1 MHFKFPSS
9 AKENLPITKESNT
22 PRRDFLKMLSF
33 ALGTTLLRPITAV
46 AQVGPTQFFS
56 RKKADKPKRILVI
69 GAGLAGLT
77 AAYELTQ
84 AGHEVTVFEARNR
97 AGGRVLTVRDFADGL
112 YAEAGGEGIEHN
124 HDYMLRYLEEFG
136 LSLYPGSYDNPAP
149 LDALPRERTPQDALK
164 DVVKQIEPFAQF
176 SHPDYDKISFAELLK
191 QLEASSEMMEQ
202 MQRYVSAL
210 MAINIESIS
219 ALAMLN
225 EMALPATRAT
235 FRIAGGNDQVPKR
248 LASQL
253 RERIH
258 YTRPVVK
265 ITHNA
270 EGVEITIMENGLR
283 QTVTGQ
289 FLIIAAPLTCVRRIE
304 ISPALS
310 EPQMRAIATLAY
322 GQVLKVPMQFRERFW
337 LKQNSDL
344 NKGLPGLISSV
355 YESSK
360 GQAGTRGLLTAY
372 IPDKSGFEIA
382 SLSTDQRLGKVLA
395 KITEVHPE
403 AQRQFEGGY
412 VKWWQEDVWAQGT
425 YAYFRPGDVMSLRP
439 VLTKAEGR
447 IHFAGEHT
455 AGWQGYMNGAIESGH
470 RAAQEVY
477 DSKLR

>member
-1 MHFKFPSS
+1 MHCKFPSS
-9 AKENLPITKESNT
+9 AKENLPITNVTNAS
-22 PRRDFLKMLSF
+22 RRDFLKTLSL
-33 ALGTTLLRPITAV
+33 ALSATLLRPITAV
-46 AQVGPTQFFS
+46 AQIGPTQFFS
-56 RKKADKPKRILVI
+56 RRKADNPKRILVI

-84 AGHEVTVFEARNR
+84 AGHDVIVFEARNR

-112 YAEAGGEGIEHN
+112 YAECGGEGIEHN
-124 HDYMLRYLEEFG
+124 HDYMLRYVEEFG

-164 DVVKQIEPFAQF
+164 DVIKQLTPFEQF

-191 QLEASSEMMEQ
+191 QLEAPTAMMEQ

-219 ALAMLN
+219 ARAMLS

-248 LASQL
+248 LAYQL
-253 RERIH
+253 RERVH
-258 YTRPVVK
+258 YSRPVVR
-265 ITHNA
+265 IAHNA
-270 EGVEITIMENGLR
+270 DGVQLTILENGLQ

-289 FLIIAAPLTCVRRIE
+289 FLIIAAPLTCVRKIE
-304 ISPALS
+304 IVPALS
-310 EPQMRAIATLAY
+310 AQHMKAIANLAY
-322 GQVLKVPMQFRERFW
+322 GQVLKAPMQFRERFW
-337 LKQNSDL
+337 LQQSSHL
-344 NKGLPGLISSV
+344 EKGLPGLISSV
-355 YESSK
+355 YEFSK

-382 SLSTDQRLGKVLA
+382 SLPTEQRLGKVLT
-395 KITEVHPE
+395 KLTEIYPA
-403 AQRQFEGGY
+403 AQRQFEGGF
-412 VKWWQEDVWAQGT
+412 VKWWHEDIWAQGT

-439 VLTKAEGR
+439 VLTQPAGR

-470 RAAQEVY
+470 RAALEVN
-477 DSKLR
+477 DR

>member
-1 MHFKFPSS
+1 
-9 AKENLPITKESNT
+9 L
-22 PRRDFLKMLSF
+22 
-33 ALGTTLLRPITAV
+33 ALGATLLRPLTAV

-56 RKKADKPKRILVI
+56 RRKADNPKRILVI

-84 AGHEVTVFEARNR
+84 AGHEVIVFEARNR

-112 YAEAGGEGIEHN
+112 YAEAGGEGVEHN

-136 LSLYPGSYDNPAP
+136 FSLYPESYANPAP
-149 LDALPRERTPQDALK
+149 LDALPRERTPQEALK
-164 DVVKQIEPFAQF
+164 EVVKQITPFQQF
-176 SHPDYDKISFAELLK
+176 SHPEYDKISFAELLQ
-191 QLEASSEMMEQ
+191 QLAASSEMMEQ

-219 ALAMLN
+219 ARAMLS

-248 LASQL
+248 LAYQL
-253 RERIH
+253 RERVH
-258 YTRPVVK
+258 YARPVVK

-270 EGVEITIMENGLR
+270 DGVQVTILENGLQ
-283 QTVTGQ
+283 QTVNGQ

-304 ISPALS
+304 IAPALS
-310 EPQMRAIATLAY
+310 EQHMNAIATLAY
-322 GQVLKVPMQFRERFW
+322 GQVLKAPMQFRERFW
-337 LKQNSDL
+337 LKQSGDL

-372 IPDKSGFEIA
+372 IPDKSGYEIA
-382 SLSTDQRLGKVLA
+382 SLPAEQRLDKVLGKV
-395 KITEVHPE
+395 TEVHAE
-403 AQRQFEGGY
+403 AQRQFEGGF
-412 VKWWQEDVWAQGT
+412 VKWWQEDMWAQGT
-425 YAYFRPGDVMSLRP
+425 YAYFRPSDVMSLRP
-439 VLTKAEGR
+439 VLTKPEGR

-470 RAAQEVY
+470 RAAQEVHTA
-477 DSKLR
+477 

>member
-1 MHFKFPSS
+1 MQFRFPTS
-9 AKENLPITKESNT
+9 TKEKLSGTNET
-22 PRRDFLKMLSF
+22 NLSRRDILKTLGF
-33 ALGTTLLRPITAV
+33 AFGATLLRPIAAV

-56 RKKADKPKRILVI
+56 RKKADNPKRILVI

-84 AGHEVTVFEARNR
+84 AGHDVAVFEARNR

-124 HDYMLRYLEEFG
+124 HDYLLRYVEEFG
-136 LSLYPGSYDNPAP
+136 LSLYPGSNDNPAP

-164 DVVKQIEPFAQF
+164 DVVKQLKPFEQF
-176 SHPDYDKISFAELLK
+176 SHPEYDKISFAELLS
-191 QLEASSEMMEQ
+191 QLEAPSTMIEQ

-219 ALAMLN
+219 ARAMLS

-235 FRIAGGNDQVPKR
+235 YRIAGGNDQVPKQ
-248 LASQL
+248 LAYQL
-253 RERIH
+253 RGCVH
-258 YTRPVVK
+258 YSRPVVK
-265 ITHNA
+265 IAHNA
-270 EGVEITIMENGLR
+270 ESVQLTIRENGLQ

-289 FLIIAAPLTCVRRIE
+289 FLIIAAPLTCVRKIE
-304 ISPALS
+304 IAPALS
-310 EPQMRAIATLAY
+310 EPHMKAIATLAY
-322 GQVLKVPMQFRERFW
+322 GQVFKSLMQFRERFW
-337 LKQNSDL
+337 LKQDSDL
-344 NKGLPGLISSV
+344 SKGLPGLIGSV

-372 IPDKSGFEIA
+372 IPDKSGYVIA
-382 SLSTDQRLGKVLA
+382 NLPAEQRLDKVLT
-395 KITEVHPE
+395 KVTEVQPE
-403 AQRQFEGGY
+403 AQRLFEGGH
-412 VKWWQEDVWAQGT
+412 VKWWLEDQWSQGT

-439 VLTKAEGR
+439 VLTQPAGR

-470 RAAQEVY
+470 RAAQEIHN
-477 DSKLR
+477 R

>member
-1 MHFKFPSS
+1 MHCNFPST
-9 AKENLPITKESNT
+9 AKENLPVANDNT
-22 PRRDFLKMLSF
+22 ASRRDFLKTLSL
-33 ALGTTLLRPITAV
+33 ALGATLLRPLTAV

-56 RKKADKPKRILVI
+56 RRKADNPKRILVI

-84 AGHEVTVFEARNR
+84 AGHEVIVFEARNR

-112 YAEAGGEGIEHN
+112 YAEAGGEGVEHN

-136 LSLYPGSYDNPAP
+136 FSLYPESYANPAP
-149 LDALPRERTPQDALK
+149 LDALPRERTPQEALK
-164 DVVKQIEPFAQF
+164 EVVKQITPFQQF
-176 SHPDYDKISFAELLK
+176 SHPEYDKISFAELLQ
-191 QLEASSEMMEQ
+191 QLAASSEMMEQ

-219 ALAMLN
+219 ARAMLS

-248 LASQL
+248 LAYQL
-253 RERIH
+253 RERVH
-258 YTRPVVK
+258 YARPVVK

-270 EGVEITIMENGLR
+270 DGVQVTILENGLQ
-283 QTVTGQ
+283 QTVNGQ

-304 ISPALS
+304 IAPALS
-310 EPQMRAIATLAY
+310 EQHMNAIATLAY
-322 GQVLKVPMQFRERFW
+322 GQVLKAPMQFRERFW
-337 LKQNSDL
+337 LKQSGDL

-372 IPDKSGFEIA
+372 IPDKSGYEIA
-382 SLSTDQRLGKVLA
+382 SLPAEQRLDKVLGKV
-395 KITEVHPE
+395 TEVHAE
-403 AQRQFEGGY
+403 AQRQFEGGF
-412 VKWWQEDVWAQGT
+412 VKWWQEDMWAQGT
-425 YAYFRPGDVMSLRP
+425 YAYFRPSDVMSLRP
-439 VLTKAEGR
+439 VLTKPEGR

-470 RAAQEVY
+470 RAAQEVHTA
-477 DSKLR
+477 

>member
-9 AKENLPITKESNT
+9 AKENLPITNEST
-22 PRRDFLKMLSF
+22 APRRDFLQTLSF
-33 ALGTTLLRPITAV
+33 AVGATLLRPITAV

-56 RKKADKPKRILVI
+56 RKKADAPKKVLVI

-84 AGHEVTVFEARNR
+84 AGHEVQVFEARNR

-112 YAEAGGEGIEHN
+112 YAECGGEGIEHN

-164 DVVKQIEPFAQF
+164 DMVKQIEPFAQF
-176 SHPDYDKISFAELLK
+176 SHPEYDKISFAELLK
-191 QLEASSEMMEQ
+191 QLEAPPAMMEQ

-219 ALAMLN
+219 ARAMLS
-225 EMALPATRAT
+225 EMALPATHAT
-235 FRIAGGNDQVPKR
+235 YRIAGGNDQVPKR
-248 LASQL
+248 LAAQL

-258 YTRPVVK
+258 YARPVVR
-265 ITHNA
+265 IAHNA
-270 EGVEITIMENGLR
+270 EGVQLTILENGLR

-304 ISPALS
+304 IAPALS
-310 EPQMRAIATLAY
+310 EQHMNAIATLAY
-322 GQVLKVPMQFRERFW
+322 GQVLKAPMQFRERFW
-337 LKQNSDL
+337 LKQGSDL

-360 GQAGTRGLLTAY
+360 GQPGTRGLLTAY
-372 IPDKSGFEIA
+372 IPDKSGYEIA
-382 SLSTDQRLGKVLA
+382 SFPAEQRLGGVLA
-395 KITEVHPE
+395 KVTEVHAE
-403 AQRQFEGGY
+403 AQRRFEGGF
-412 VKWWQEDVWAQGT
+412 VKWWHEDIWAQGT

-439 VLTKAEGR
+439 VLTKPAGR

-470 RAAQEVY
+470 RAAQEIH
-477 DSKLR
+477 DR